1 MSHGIPHHRE
11 GFSRF
16 LVQSPLVCYP
26 PPPPAASYKS
36 LGAGEGQGKEEADY
50 RVPYGSYHQ
59 LYRLDGRLIAVCAC
73 VCCVCESG
81 CRLYDLLS
89 PTLLVSLD

>member
-1 MSHGIPHHRE
+1 MSLRVPIHRE

-26 PPPPAASYKS
+26 PPPPAASHKS
-36 LGAGEGQGKEEADY
+36 PGGGEGEIKEEASY

-59 LYRLDGRLIAVCAC
+59 LYRLDGRLIAVCARARRVC
-73 VCCVCESG
+73 V
-81 CRLYDLLS
+81 
-89 PTLLVSLD
+89 